1 MAEILQNVK
10 PTRMELLKLRRRVK
24 LADKGHRLLKEKRDA
39 LISEFMI
46 VIQRYKD
53 SRKKAEEHLKDAF
66 HDLFTVEVL
75 MGSSEIEQVGAVS
88 GRDVSLS
95 VVARN
100 VMGVSIPI
108 MNAGELVRKVHER
121 GYGLIST
128 NAKLDDAAKG
138 FEESLSLI
146 VELAG
151 VEESPGETILY
162 QGRKF
167 KSYRGMGSIEAMQ
180 KGSKDRYFQ
189 DMEEDIKKLVP
200 EGIAARVPYK
210 GTLYEVLFQLTGG
223 LRAGMGYCGAKNIEM
238 LQQARF
244 TKITSAGV
252 DESHP
257 HDVTI
262 TREAPNYSSR

>member
-151 VEESPGETILY
+151 VEESVRRIAQEVEKTKRRVNALEYIVIPRLKATI
-162 QGRKF
+162 KH
-167 KSYRGMGSIEAMQ
+167 IEM
-180 KGSKDRYFQ
+180 R
-189 DMEEDIKKLVP
+189 MEEIERESFLRLKKIKASLEEK
-200 EGIAARVPYK
+200 K
-210 GTLYEVLFQLTGG
+210 
-223 LRAGMGYCGAKNIEM
+223 K
-238 LQQARF
+238 
-244 TKITSAGV
+244 
-252 DESHP
+252 
-257 HDVTI
+257 
-262 TREAPNYSSR
+262 